1 MNILT
6 CKIVDLSKIHAFNL
20 FCILLFQ
27 PAWNHFSVYN
37 VPNNEVKS
45 GFTLL
50 PYSVSLLEKCSK
62 NNMKCIRTGQENKQ
76 YENVGKKIF
85 ILVFEQKKYVD
96 FATLVKYISP
106 FDYVVG
112 DYR

>member
-1 MNILT
+1 
-6 CKIVDLSKIHAFNL
+6 
-20 FCILLFQ
+20 
-27 PAWNHFSVYN
+27 
-37 VPNNEVKS
+37 
-45 GFTLL
+45 
-50 PYSVSLLEKCSK
+50 
-62 NNMKCIRTGQENKQ
+62 MKCIRTGQENKQ

>member
-1 MNILT
+1 M
-6 CKIVDLSKIHAFNL
+6 
-20 FCILLFQ
+20 
-27 PAWNHFSVYN
+27 
-37 VPNNEVKS
+37 ES

-62 NNMKCIRTGQENKQ
+62 KNIKSTRPSKQSKQ
-76 YENVGKKIF
+76 YDNAKEKIF
-85 ILVFEQKKYVD
+85 ILVFQQTKYVD
-96 FATLVKYISP
+96 FTTLVKYISP